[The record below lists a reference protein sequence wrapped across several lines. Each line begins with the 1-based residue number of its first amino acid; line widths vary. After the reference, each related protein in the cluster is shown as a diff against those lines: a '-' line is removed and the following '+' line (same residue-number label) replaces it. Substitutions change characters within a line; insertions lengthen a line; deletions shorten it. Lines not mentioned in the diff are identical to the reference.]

1 MMPTTRE
8 KLSLFWI
15 FLFINYLFCD
25 VLSLYYGPTLTQLL
39 TGVVDGTEMNQIFL
53 LIMSAMMELGMIMI
67 LVSRLAPHR
76 WNRWANIVIG
86 AFFVIVQIA
95 TAITPGLTLHYAFFS
110 VVEIATLGWIMWT
123 AWRWQETSSA

>member
-1 MMPTTRE
+1 MPTTRE
-8 KLSLFWI
+8 KLFVLWV

-39 TGVVDGTEMNQIFL
+39 TGVVDGTEMNQTFL

-86 AFFVIVQIA
+86 AFFIVVQIV

-110 VVEIATLGWIMWT
+110 AIEIATLAWIVFT
-123 AWRWQETSSA
+123 AWRWTAEV